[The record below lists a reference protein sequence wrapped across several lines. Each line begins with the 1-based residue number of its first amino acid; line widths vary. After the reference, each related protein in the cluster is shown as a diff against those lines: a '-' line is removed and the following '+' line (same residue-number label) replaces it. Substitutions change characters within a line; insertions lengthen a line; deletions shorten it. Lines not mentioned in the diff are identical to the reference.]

1 MTSLRFNRPHQ
12 PRALSPTQ
20 LSKQLLLLC
29 VGGLMVHSSAFAQTQ
44 SEVAQNVVELP
55 VIKAYAKQSEQDQQK
70 IKTLDQTQM
79 QREGVTDMA
88 SVVKYLPLVTAPKAI
103 SGSGNAWDSSGT
115 SGYNIRGVD
124 GNRVGIDVDG
134 VDLSPSAPRPDSY
147 QTTTS
152 GVGRDFIDPE
162 MFSQVDIYSG
172 TTGAQSDGIG
182 GRVSFKTLSPEDYL
196 TAEKQSY
203 AAYKA
208 GYSSA
213 DESWLNRVTAAAG
226 NDTVQALIAY
236 AHRQGKET
244 KSAGKLKENP
254 VDWNSDAVLTRL
266 LWNLSSQQQLGFTFD
281 YYSRDVE
288 RYIDADTLG
297 KNNYP
302 RGGHQV
308 EDAERRKFALDYRL
322 NQATPLFDQLKL
334 QTYYQDTQND
344 NVTDAFYTSS
354 ISGTFDRRFENGFEN
369 KIWGVKADANK
380 AWQNHSIQ
388 YGIGASRSD
397 DNRPWVET
405 NLDKQTTKNQSRMV
419 ETENDKYYAYVTD
432 EMSFQVLDRTLKLK
446 PGLRY
451 EYQSLDP
458 KNVADV
464 FKQEDVQN
472 VFKKTNTDYLAP
484 SLSLSYQL
492 APHSLSYFNYKRGVR
507 IPTAAEMMGSYDPGM
522 GYNVVGNSK
531 LKEEKSDAF
540 ELGLKTQ
547 PIKGI
552 NIDLTGFYTEYQD
565 FIDYIAIDKA
575 LGVRS
580 TRTSVPKFEPF
591 TLQIQNI
598 SDVNIWGGEITARVD
613 LGEFFPTSDG
623 FSLGLAAGKAKAS
636 GSKKDGSKAA
646 INSVQPE
653 QATLS
658 FNYDA
663 PDQVYGLS
671 FKTTAVGSRTAGE
684 DRVYIPGGQANKPYR
699 KVSGY
704 AVSDISAYW
713 NINKYATLNLG
724 LNNIFDQKYHDYAK
738 VGLLTNTKLIDR
750 ATETGRNVFASV
762 EFKY

>member
-55 VIKAYAKQSEQDQQK
+55 VIKAYAKHSEQIAQS

-79 QREGVTDMA
+79 QREGVIDMA
-88 SVVKYLPLVTAPKAI
+88 SVVKYLPLVTAPKSI

-134 VDLSPSAPRPDSY
+134 VDLSPSAPRPDNY
-147 QTTTS
+147 QTTAS

-266 LWNLSSQQQLGFTFD
+266 LWNLSPQQQLGLTFD
-281 YYSRDVE
+281 YYRRDVE
-288 RYIDADTLG
+288 RYIDAGTLG
-297 KNNYP
+297 SLYP
-302 RGGHQV
+302 KGGHQD
-308 EDAERRKFALDYRL
+308 EKAERTRYAIDYRL
-322 NQATPLFDQLKL
+322 NQQTALFDQLNAQLYHQK
-334 QTYYQDTQND
+334 TSND
-344 NVTDAFYTSS
+344 NLLNAYHRSQKVNLLTHNDFESEAF
-354 ISGTFDRRFENGFEN
+354 GM
-369 KIWGVKADANK
+369 KADANK
-380 AWQNHSIQ
+380 TFSNHMLR
-388 YGIGASRSD
+388 YGVGASRTD
-397 DNRPWVET
+397 DNRPFVQGNT
-405 NLDKQTTKNQSRMV
+405 ANSSLKKQNRMV
-419 ETENDKYYAYVTD
+419 DTETAKYYAYITD
-432 EMSFQVLDRTLKLK
+432 EMNFQILDRAFKVT

-472 VFKKTNTDYLAP
+472 VFKKTSTDYLAP

-492 APHSLSYFNYKRGVR
+492 APHYLSHFNYKRGVR
-507 IPTAAEMMGSYDPGM
+507 IPTAGEMMGSYDPGFL
-522 GYNVVGNSK
+522 YNVVGNSN

-540 ELGLKTQ
+540 ELGFKTQ
-547 PIKGI
+547 PIKGL
-552 NIDLTGFYTEYQD
+552 NIDFTGFYTKYQD
-565 FIDYIAIDKA
+565 FIDYIAIDEV
-575 LGVRS
+575 LGNDPSR
-580 TRTSVPKFEPF
+580 PPLPGFDPF

-598 SDVNIWGGEITARVD
+598 SDANIWGGEITARVD
-613 LGEFFPTSDG
+613 LGEFFPASDG

-671 FKTTAVGSRTAGE
+671 FKTTAVASRTAGE
-684 DRVYIPGGQANKPYR
+684 DRVYIPGGRPNAPYQ

-704 AVSDISAYW
+704 AVSDLSAYW

-738 VGLLTNTKLIDR
+738 VGLLTKASLIDR